1 MQLIKHIFLTSSF
14 LFLVAF
20 GSDAQTTLKVVSK
33 SVDKDF
39 VFNAGKHVVVEGE
52 KAEIKVETWDK
63 NIVHVEL
70 KLVAKN
76 PDKAIAESELKYF
89 NHSFSEERGEIKL
102 RNFFS
107 ASDKPGS
114 ELKAEYLIK
123 VPHDC
128 PVRMSNYFGK
138 TDVKDLTSSL
148 DIDSKFGPVNMNNI
162 TGKIDVKSRFG
173 DVLGELLN
181 GMVSIETHRSNI
193 TLKQLEGSYNIK
205 SKYGIVKI
213 FSDNEL
219 LDLNIEAEKSDVYFF
234 NPNPTAFGYELF
246 AHFGDITVPEELK
259 VNFVENSDTQR
270 HAQYSPGPKF
280 PGVFVKI
287 TYGDIIVRKTRP

>member
-1 MQLIKHIFLTSSF
+1 MRLIKHILLAGSF
-14 LFLVAF
+14 LILGTAV
-20 GSDAQTTLKVVSK
+20 SNAQTTLKVVSK
-33 SVDKDF
+33 SVDRDF
-39 VFNAGKHVVVEGE
+39 VYKSGKSVVVEGE

-63 NIVHVEL
+63 DIVHVEL
-70 KLVAKN
+70 KLIAKN
-76 PDKAIAESELKYF
+76 PDKKIAENELKYF
-89 NHSFSEERGEIKL
+89 NHSFLEERGEIRL
-102 RNFFS
+102 RNFF
-107 ASDKPGS
+107 ATKKKPGS
-114 ELKAEYLIK
+114 ELKAEYLVK
-123 VPHDC
+123 VPHEC

-138 TDVKDLTSSL
+138 TDVSDLTADL
-148 DIDSKFGPVNMNNI
+148 DIDSKFGPVNMKNI
-162 TGKIDVKSRFG
+162 TGRIDVKSRFG
-173 DVLGELLN
+173 DVLGELLS
-181 GMVSIETHRSNI
+181 GMVNIETHRSDL
-193 TLKQLEGSYNIK
+193 TLKQLEGSYKIK

-246 AHFGDITVPEELK
+246 AHFGDITVPEDLK

-270 HAQYSPGPKF
+270 HAQYSPGAKF